1 MRLNAAL
8 AAALCSSATLLGQ
21 VQAQD
26 ADDVST
32 AVTESST
39 TSEIE
44 KPTFTV
50 RGSPPYDAIIPTV
63 ISLTSKH

>member
-1 MRLNAAL
+1 MRVNGAL
-8 AAALCSSATLLGQ
+8 AAALYSTATLLGQ
-21 VQAQD
+21 VRAQD
-26 ADDVST
+26 ADDASST

-50 RGSPPYDAIIPTV
+50 
-63 ISLTSKH
+63 